1 MQAQTTAPVASS
13 AEGAILSFDVAGLRK
28 LIRDE
33 VRTALEAFTPQTATN
48 ATDAPKYYTREEVGQ
63 MLHVSLTYAYKVEAG
78 WDAYPSEDRRAHALS
93 LRGCKEGATDD
104 ESEAIGY
111 YC

>member
-48 ATDAPKYYTREEVGQ
+48 ATDTPKYYTREEVGQ
-63 MLHVSLTYAYKVEAG
+63 MLHVSLTTLTKWRQVG
-78 WDAYPSEDRRAHALS
+78 TLIPVKIGGRTLYPSEAVKKALQTMRAK
-93 LRGCKEGATDD
+93 R
-104 ESEAIGY
+104 
-111 YC
+111 